1 MDLVPGGPELLPGNK
16 LNLWRGYGV
25 EACKGDWPLMQQHI
39 KRILA
44 DGISE
49 ACDYITRYA
58 AWIVQNPGERPGV
71 ALVLRGG
78 EGTGKGVFLRC
89 LLREFGAHGSLASST
104 LTCTRASSCLRMK
117 PIGLATKLPKG
128 N

>member
-1 MDLVPGGPELLPGNK
+1 LLPGNK

-78 EGTGKGVFLRC
+78 EGTGKGSFYAACFANSEPMARWQVQR
-89 LLREFGAHGSLASST
+89 SLA
-104 LTCTRASSCLRMK
+104 LV
-117 PIGLATKLPKG
+117 PLPVCG
-128 N
+128 